1 MSANEPTESQS
12 HATEELPGT
21 VALVAAQLTRLLG
34 GSLIGI
40 YLYGSYLTS
49 RLHAQSDIDL
59 LVLVDKPITGATRL
73 EVVAE
78 LLKLSGWNAVDSRS
92 RPLDIAFVV
101 LGDVVPWRFPP
112 QCDLMF
118 GEWLR
123 DDLASQRIAPSS
135 DRPDLAILL
144 SSLLRHNLKVL
155 GPVASTVL
163 PAVPPED
170 LKRSGLACL
179 PSLLRN
185 LRGDERN
192 VILTLA
198 RMWVTLATGEIVSKD
213 AAAEWALARAPAD
226 VTTALKLA
234 RDAYLG
240 VQADDWSARAEE
252 ADVFV
257 SLAVDRIQ
265 AFS

>member
-21 VALVAAQLTRLLG
+21 VALVAAQLTRSLG
-34 GSLIGI
+34 ESLIGI

-49 RLHAQSDIDL
+49 RLHAQSDIDV
-59 LVLVDKPITGATRL
+59 LVLVDTPITGATRL

-78 LLKLSGWNAVDSRS
+78 LLKLSGWNAVDSQS

-112 QCDLMF
+112 RCDLMF

-135 DRPDLAILL
+135 EHPDLAILL

-155 GPVASTVL
+155 GPDASTVL
-163 PAVPPED
+163 PLVPSED
-170 LKRSGLACL
+170 LKRSVVACL
-179 PSLLRN
+179 PSLLGN

-198 RMWVTLATGEIVSKD
+198 RMWVTLATGEILSKD
-213 AAAEWALARAPAD
+213 AAADWALARAPAEL
-226 VTTALKLA
+226 TFALKLA
-234 RDAYLG
+234 REGYLG
-240 VQADDWSARAEE
+240 VQADEWCAPAAE
-252 ADVFV
+252 ADLFV
-257 SLAVDRIQ
+257 SFAVTQIQ
-265 AFS
+265 ALS